1 MFKER
6 RKKECRTEGAVVDQ
20 ITSPFNLPT
29 MAILHIVLK
38 DVGTAF
44 L

>member
-1 MFKER
+1 MSGGRER
-6 RKKECRTEGAVVDQ
+6 AVVYQ

-29 MAILHIVLK
+29 MVILHIVLE
-38 DVGTAF
+38 DVETAF